1 MCADFVPDIVSSGG
15 RKTSTVYKNFVH
27 LSTSFIFGGV
37 EQGMQCVR
45 NGLVYYMR
53 NKQKKII

>member
-1 MCADFVPDIVSSGG
+1 MRADFVPDIVSRGG

-27 LSTSFIFGGV
+27 MSTSFIFGGV

-45 NGLVYYMR
+45 NGLVYY
-53 NKQKKII
+53 KQKKII